1 MKLLLANRRVRKYEV
16 RDEEKRIRIQK
27 MRQNGQ
33 EIRTN
38 KSGCCGPE
46 PLFGV
51 KALEQG
57 TQVPGIYVE
66 RNSLKAALSSTKS
79 SGSFS
84 DVSSAYAGYD
94 VGVGHEASLPG
105 ATFTTPS

>member
-1 MKLLLANRRVRKYEV
+1 MKLLLINRRVRKYEV
-16 RDEEKRIRIQK
+16 RDEEKRIRIQE
-27 MRQNGQ
+27 MRKTGR
-33 EIRTN
+33 ITRTN
-38 KSGCCGPE
+38 KSGFSGPE

-84 DVSSAYAGYD
+84 DVGTAYMGCD
-94 VGVGHEASLPG
+94 VGVGNEASLSG
-105 ATFTTPS
+105 ATFTTTS